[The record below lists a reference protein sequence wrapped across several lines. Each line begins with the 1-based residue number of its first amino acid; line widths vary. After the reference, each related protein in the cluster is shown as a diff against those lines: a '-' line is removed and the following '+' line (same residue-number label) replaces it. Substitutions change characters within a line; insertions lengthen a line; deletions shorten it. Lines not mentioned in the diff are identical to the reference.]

1 MSKIDLTVPARAEK
15 SRSAVL
21 PLLRRLH
28 FYIGLFIGPF
38 IFMAALTGSLY
49 VLTPQLENALY
60 AHQLYTSSRGPA
72 EPLSAQIRT
81 AQDFTGGHLRIL
93 AVRPAPAVGET
104 SRIMFATADA
114 GPSESMAVF
123 VDPVTL
129 EVRGMLKVYGTSGV
143 LPLRTWLDYL
153 HRSLLLGD
161 VGRNYSELAASWL
174 WVAAIGGVL
183 LWATSRAPRRLQRGE
198 SQRGQQIRR
207 HRHWHSTSGLIL
219 LLGLVFFS
227 ATGLTWSR
235 WAGDNI
241 ASLRAHFGWLTPSV
255 NTALPP
261 QTTTPAQDAISAMPA
276 AEPAHAEHRMEG
288 RPAQDAVSAMPAAE
302 AAHAEHRMA
311 AGPAHDAMSM
321 AEDAHAEHRITAMPV
336 DPALAVKINASQF
349 DRVVAAARAA
359 GIDAAK
365 IEVRPA
371 REINK
376 AWTVSEIDRSWPT
389 QVDSVAVDP
398 HSFRVVDKVEFARFG
413 LLAKLTRWGV
423 DAHMGVLF
431 GLLNQLLLAAFGLGL
446 CVMIVLGYRL
456 WWLRRPQ
463 AGKGPHPADTLRYC
477 WQQLNLSA
485 KCVLL
490 AIGLTLAISLPVM
503 GISLVILL
511 LIDAAIWQR
520 AVKTQ
525 G

>member
-1 MSKIDLTVPARAEK
+1 MSKLDLTVPARAEK
-15 SRSAVL
+15 SRSAIL

-28 FYIGLFIGPF
+28 FYIGLFIAPF
-38 IFMAALTGSLY
+38 IFIAALTGSLY
-49 VLTPQLENALY
+49 VLTPQLEKALY

-161 VGRNYSELAASWL
+161 MGRNYSELAASWL

-198 SQRGQQIRR
+198 SPRGKQIRR
-207 HRHWHSTSGLIL
+207 HRYWHSTSGLIL

-255 NTALPP
+255 NTTLPP
-261 QTTTPAQDAISAMPA
+261 QTTTPAQDAIS
-276 AEPAHAEHRMEG
+276 E
-288 RPAQDAVSAMPAAE
+288 MPAAE
-302 AAHAEHRMA
+302 AAHAEHRM
-311 AGPAHDAMSM
+311 
-321 AEDAHAEHRITAMPV
+321 TVMPV

-359 GIDAAK
+359 GIDAAR

-431 GLLNQLLLAAFGLGL
+431 GLLNQLLLATFGLGL

-477 WQQLNLSA
+477 WQQLTLSA

-503 GISLVILL
+503 GVSLVILL

-520 AVKTQ
+520 AVKAQ